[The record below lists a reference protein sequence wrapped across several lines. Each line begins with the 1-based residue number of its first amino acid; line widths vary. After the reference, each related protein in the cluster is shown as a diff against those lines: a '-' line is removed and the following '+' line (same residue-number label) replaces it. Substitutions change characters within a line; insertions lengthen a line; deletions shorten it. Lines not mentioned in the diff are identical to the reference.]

1 MKGGIRI
8 KKTVPNDLRQIT
20 AIHESVRKNRVS
32 RQWTEITARRLR
44 KGLTVGFVA
53 LEQKQVVGFIFGE
66 MKGEGFG
73 LEQSGWIEFIGVDP
87 NHMGRGIGRA
97 LAAKLFQ
104 YFKVKGIRDVYT
116 TVQWDST
123 DMLSFFKSLGFDRS
137 PFINLMR
144 RLDQKKDS
152 K

>member
-1 MKGGIRI
+1 MEAGMKGGIKIR
-8 KKTVPNDLRQIT
+8 KTIRNDLRQIT
-20 AIHESVRKNRVS
+20 AIHESVRKKRVS
-32 RQWTEITARRLR
+32 RQWIEITARRLR

-53 LEQKQVVGFIFGE
+53 LEEKQVVGFIFGE
-66 MKGEGFG
+66 IKGEGFG

-87 NHMGRGIGRA
+87 NHMGSGIGRG

-104 YFKVKGIRDVYT
+104 YFKQKGVREIYT

-144 RLDQKKDS
+144 RLD
-152 K
+152 